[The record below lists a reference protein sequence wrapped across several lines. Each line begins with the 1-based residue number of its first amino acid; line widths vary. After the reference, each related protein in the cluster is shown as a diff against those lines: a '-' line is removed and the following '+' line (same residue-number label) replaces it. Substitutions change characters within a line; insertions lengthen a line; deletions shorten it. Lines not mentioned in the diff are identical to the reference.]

1 MFKKILSVSTIVV
14 AITASLGLSACGGGG
29 SDSSTPAVDTSGSA
43 AITALQTTD
52 SVVGTG
58 AIAAAGTTATVHYTG
73 WLYDVKAANKHG
85 SQFDSS
91 VGKTPF
97 SFKVGNGDV
106 IKGWDQGV
114 AGMKV
119 GGKRTLTIPASLGY
133 GTTGAGGGAIPP
145 NAALVFDVEL
155 LSVK

>member
-43 AITALQTTD
+43 AITALQVAD

-58 AIAAAGTTATVHYTG
+58 TLAVAGNDVTVNYTG
-73 WLYDVKAANKHG
+73 WLYDVKATGTRGA
-85 SQFDSS
+85 QFDSS
-91 VGKTPF
+91 VGKTPYT
-97 SFKVGNGDV
+97 FKLGASVV

-133 GTTGAGGGAIPP
+133 GANGVAGAIPP